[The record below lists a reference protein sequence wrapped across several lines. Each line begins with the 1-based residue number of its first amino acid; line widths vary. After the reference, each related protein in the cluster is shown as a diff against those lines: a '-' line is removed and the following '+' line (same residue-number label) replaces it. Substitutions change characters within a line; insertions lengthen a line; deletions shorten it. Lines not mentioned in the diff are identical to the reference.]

1 MVRLSICS
9 PRRVY
14 SHEYFYLDL
23 LRMRGLTAPKVL
35 GSCSEESY
43 SSYIN
48 IFYGLR
54 DAVHFA
60 MLVSVLD
67 TTIL

>member
-1 MVRLSICS
+1 MRRLTT
-9 PRRVY
+9 R
-14 SHEYFYLDL
+14 
-23 LRMRGLTAPKVL
+23 KVL

-48 IFYGLR
+48 VFYGLR
-54 DAVHFA
+54 DAVQFA
-60 MLVSVLD
+60 TLVLVFDD